1 MQRPAL
7 AITPLAYT
15 LDPTQSHPHFSP
27 FTLATMKSMIAS
39 LVFVVKAIAIALS
52 FPAHKHDIIHTR
64 YQFPNETWVENLAVR
79 SNGNVLITLLSS
91 PEVWE
96 VDPSEEDSA
105 KLVFHFPGALSALG
119 IAELQP
125 DIFVVAVGNITLP
138 AIESEP
144 GSYSAWKIDM
154 RYQPRHR
161 RKQQRTQSPRV
172 SKIAD
177 IPQAHFL
184 NGLCSLPGQPNTFL
198 LADSAQGLIYAL
210 DTKTGASRTWLD
222 DPAFKP
228 NSSIPVKSGING
240 LHAYGEYLYF
250 TNTFSA
256 PALAR
261 VPIDEVS
268 GEAAGPVETIIGAPS
283 WKVNIGD
290 QADDFTFDGE
300 GNVWLATDPSNSIV
314 KVEMPGGHATVE
326 IGGADDCIVAGVT
339 ATAFGRTKN
348 DQHILYAT
356 TNGGIAFPPPGDVV
370 GGKVVAI
377 DTSQLQS
384 VNSVFR

>member
-1 MQRPAL
+1 MTEVLGIYAEASPSNNSL
-7 AITPLAYT
+7 SIH
-15 LDPTQSHPHFSP
+15 PTQSHTYLISFA
-27 FTLATMKSMIAS
+27 LATMKSMIAS
-39 LVFVVKAIAIALS
+39 LVFAIEATATALPL
-52 FPAHKHDIIHTR
+52 PAHKHDIIQTR

-79 SNGNVLITLLSS
+79 SNGNVLVTLLSS

-96 VDPSEEDSA
+96 IDPSEEDSA
-105 KLVFHFPGALSALG
+105 KLVYQFPQVLSALG

-138 AIESEP
+138 AIASEP
-144 GSYSAWKIDM
+144 GSYSAWTIDL
-154 RYQPRHR
+154 RQY
-161 RKQQRTQSPRV
+161 RKQHAQSARV
-172 SKIAD
+172 TKIAD
-177 IPQAHFL
+177 LPQANFL
-184 NGLCSLPGQPNTFL
+184 NGLCSLPGQPNTIL
-198 LADSAQGLIYAL
+198 LADSAQGVIYTL
-210 DTKTGASRTWLD
+210 DTMTGASRTWLD

-240 LHAYGEYLYF
+240 LHVQGGYLYS

-314 KVEMPGGHATVE
+314 KVEIPEGRATVKV
-326 IGGADDCIVAGVT
+326 GGADDCIVAGVT

-356 TNGGIAFPPPGDVV
+356 TNGGIAFAPQGGVV
-370 GGKVVAI
+370 GGKIVAV
-377 DTSQLQS
+377 DTS
-384 VNSVFR
+384 